1 MGAVNTMEAERW
13 RGGEQVGQA
22 DAEPDGRK
30 YGVAR
35 RHPGYLHQPCRWHCR
50 DTPPLA
56 QVKVMPVSSSRRQ
69 PKSPDAGK
77 LDAGR
82 EAGMNRKAIERARAD
97 LRRAWQTGD
106 DNLMAAAQLVLLK
119 ELRRA
124 GFRGEEEIKKIS
136 GAKGALT
143 RGRKLR
149 TQS

>member
-1 MGAVNTMEAERW
+1 
-13 RGGEQVGQA
+13 
-22 DAEPDGRK
+22 
-30 YGVAR
+30 
-35 RHPGYLHQPCRWHCR
+35 
-50 DTPPLA
+50 
-56 QVKVMPVSSSRRQ
+56 
-69 PKSPDAGK
+69 
-77 LDAGR
+77 
-82 EAGMNRKAIERARAD
+82 MNRKAIERARAD

-124 GFRGEEEIKKIS
+124 GFRGEKEIKKMS